1 MKIKSKKT
9 SALDI
14 ILKDISSGTG
24 GNLRN
29 PIVYYADQHL

>member
-1 MKIKSKKT
+1 MKIKSKK
-9 SALDI
+9 DKRFRHNF
-14 ILKDISSGTG
+14 KDISSGTG